1 MRCLNTK
8 WLDEYLKKEDTVQ
21 VLAGALPQ
29 DLKFP
34 SEGVQERLMEA
45 KEKVVDVFYSTHEV
59 TYKEW
64 LKEQV
69 WISST
74 ETAHQYFLDQ
84 MFVKKDMRVICD
96 SRTAIEFTRWLSLY
110 IVI

>member
-34 SEGVQERLMEA
+34 SEEVQERLMEA
-45 KEKVVDVFYSTHEV
+45 KEKVVDVFYSTH
-59 TYKEW
+59 
-64 LKEQV
+64 
-69 WISST
+69 
-74 ETAHQYFLDQ
+74 
-84 MFVKKDMRVICD
+84 
-96 SRTAIEFTRWLSLY
+96 
-110 IVI
+110 